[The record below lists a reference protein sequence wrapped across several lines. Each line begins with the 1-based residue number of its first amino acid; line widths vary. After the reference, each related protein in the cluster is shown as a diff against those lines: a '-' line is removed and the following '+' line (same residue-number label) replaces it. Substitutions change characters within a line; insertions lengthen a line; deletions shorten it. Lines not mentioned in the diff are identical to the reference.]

1 MIRFISSLLL
11 ILGNA
16 VAQFRD
22 PITLRPTIG
31 PLITPNTIAPVRTI
45 VPIRTIVPSRSTTI
59 ISTFDTSNVTTDF
72 SSTLSTTSIF
82 SNNIDNQED
91 DGFNMELIYIL
102 VPTLGSIFVLFI
114 IYSLRKKRNINNV
127 VKIDLNI
134 ENRIDD
140 SNEVENN
147 NNESNQPINRLPSNN
162 SESISNHIYEEVDY
176 EARYEM
182 PSLANVNYENI
193 AKESD
198 YGRQVTTI
206 V

>member
-45 VPIRTIVPSRSTTI
+45 VPIRTIVPSSSTTI
-59 ISTFDTSNVTTDF
+59 
-72 SSTLSTTSIF
+72 
-82 SNNIDNQED
+82 
-91 DGFNMELIYIL
+91 
-102 VPTLGSIFVLFI
+102 
-114 IYSLRKKRNINNV
+114 INNV